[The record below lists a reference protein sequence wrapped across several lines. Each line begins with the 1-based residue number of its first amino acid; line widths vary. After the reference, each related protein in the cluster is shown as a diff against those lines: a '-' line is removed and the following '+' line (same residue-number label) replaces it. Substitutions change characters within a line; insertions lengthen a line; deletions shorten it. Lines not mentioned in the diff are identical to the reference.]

1 MSLIEYN
8 TLFIKTVVAHNVF
21 ETLGPLSNDRAPETF
36 IGDIVEEKHND
47 PHYCLNLSMAQFEQ
61 IALGDQHEHPFTLAN
76 YLNRYSSPDYDAS
89 NTEEYMIDWLKNAM
103 HTLFDAKVCDY
114 IHTRLSLTA
123 FPRPSPPIMSKFD
136 GIPAPPERV
145 SDIKELIALF
155 CGTATKTKA
164 SYQLPNGIALIIKE
178 DGTVVITIS
187 SKGDS
192 GTINIGTYNYGT
204 DNYYDAETKR
214 LYFTNVEGQSSFIQ
228 LMLSGDEHDPIIG
241 AKVYS
246 PALSNYPSYIE
257 TQHQTIRS

>member
-1 MSLIEYN
+1 M
-8 TLFIKTVVAHNVF
+8 
-21 ETLGPLSNDRAPETF
+21 
-36 IGDIVEEKHND
+36 
-47 PHYCLNLSMAQFEQ
+47 
-61 IALGDQHEHPFTLAN
+61 
-76 YLNRYSSPDYDAS
+76 
-89 NTEEYMIDWLKNAM
+89 
-103 HTLFDAKVCDY
+103 
-114 IHTRLSLTA
+114 
-123 FPRPSPPIMSKFD
+123 
-136 GIPAPPERV
+136 
-145 SDIKELIALF
+145 
-155 CGTATKTKA
+155 
-164 SYQLPNGIALIIKE
+164 
-178 DGTVVITIS
+178 VITIS